1 MRKYKFVALLYLSAD
16 ILAATNHLRLSKLF
30 QHRDVTFPAVR
41 SSVEVCMS
49 ILRGFLTADGTFL
62 AQFHKEFSEDPINTF
77 QGVEIN
83 EHAERGRGRQARG
96 EEVGQKAAFSQT
108 KTELINSLLENLKQ
122 RFPQVLL
129 LDAMQVFDPK
139 SYPADIAD
147 VDSWGSNH
155 LDTLLKHFGE
165 GKTNAD
171 GIQFARIIDPVSCRG
186 EFVTF
191 KRTLHRNR
199 GLNKVDEDGNQRF
212 HFHRPTDLFKIIFG
226 GPYGE
231 DNKVQFRSMYNLMAF
246 WWAMQKLSES
256 FPSKT
261 TSKLV

>member
-212 HFHRPTDLFKIIFG
+212 HFHRPTDLFKIISG
-226 GPYGE
+226 GP
-231 DNKVQFRSMYNLMAF
+231 
-246 WWAMQKLSES
+246 
-256 FPSKT
+256 
-261 TSKLV
+261 